1 MNLKQLTAGQ
11 LMTADVFT
19 IEPHASL
26 RAVAQSLIAHHVHCL
41 IVPTQEPGCSAGIIT
56 TKDIVQVLCDGAP
69 SLLDR
74 LTVRDV
80 MATPCIS
87 VQKDFSV
94 HDCIKLMRT
103 AGVRSAPVLDGVKL
117 VGLLSFTDV
126 VKLAAGE
133 NSSGFR
139 S

>member
-11 LMTADVFT
+11 LMTAEVVT
-19 IEPHASL
+19 IEPHAPL
-26 RAVAQSLIAHHVHCL
+26 RMAAEKLIAHHVHCL
-41 IVPTQEPGCSAGIIT
+41 LVPTQEPGSSAGIIT

-69 SLLDR
+69 SLLER

-80 MATPCIS
+80 MTTPCIS
-87 VQKDFSV
+87 VQRDFSV

-126 VKLAAGE
+126 VKLAASERGA
-133 NSSGFR
+133 
-139 S
+139 